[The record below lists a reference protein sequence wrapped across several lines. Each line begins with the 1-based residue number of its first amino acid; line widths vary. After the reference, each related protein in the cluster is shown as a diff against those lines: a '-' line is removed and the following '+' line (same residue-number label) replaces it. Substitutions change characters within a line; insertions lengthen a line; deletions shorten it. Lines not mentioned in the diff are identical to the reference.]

1 MILFKLSSLK
11 KWLYVLENLV
21 YNKVEILVK
30 KIVSLIIKKIIFSF
44 IGVKMELLLK

>member
-1 MILFKLSSLK
+1 MIIN
-11 KWLYVLENLV
+11 LENLV

-30 KIVSLIIKKIIFSF
+30 KIVSLIIKKIIFGF